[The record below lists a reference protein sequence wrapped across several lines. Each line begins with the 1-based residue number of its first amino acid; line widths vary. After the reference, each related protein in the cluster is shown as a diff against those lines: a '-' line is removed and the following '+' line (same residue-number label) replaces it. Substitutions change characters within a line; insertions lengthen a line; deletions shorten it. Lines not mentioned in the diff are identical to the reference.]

1 MVFARNKKANFNY
14 FIENRYEAGICLVGT
29 EVKSIRLGKVS
40 INEAFVRIIKDELYI
55 LNMSISPYEFGNIN
69 NKDQSRV
76 RKLLMH
82 KKEIRKIK
90 EKLQEKG
97 YTLVPISI
105 YSKNRLV
112 KIEIGLAKGKK
123 MYDKRNDLKQ
133 KAIKR
138 DIEIYN
144 KNCK

>member
-40 INEAFVRIIKDELYI
+40 INEAFVRIIKDKLYI

-69 NKDQSRV
+69 NKRKINQV

-82 KKEIRKIK
+82 KRN
-90 EKLQEKG
+90 Q
-97 YTLVPISI
+97 
-105 YSKNRLV
+105 KN
-112 KIEIGLAKGKK
+112 
-123 MYDKRNDLKQ
+123 
-133 KAIKR
+133 
-138 DIEIYN
+138 
-144 KNCK
+144 

>member
-1 MVFARNKKANFNY
+1 
-14 FIENRYEAGICLVGT
+14 
-29 EVKSIRLGKVS
+29 
-40 INEAFVRIIKDELYI
+40 
-55 LNMSISPYEFGNIN
+55 MSISPYEFGNIN

-138 DIEIYN
+138 ILKYIIKIAN
-144 KNCK
+144 RFQN